1 MLQHAAQHREHPVLF
16 PRLCAIHGIY
26 MFSFFLSTASGHTN
40 LPVSYPHLKV
50 PCDVPAARYDI
61 FPPYFP
67 TIFMSL
73 KHHGIS
79 DCACSVLGGC
89 CFFAYLTFYTPFA
102 AHFHPRERLSS
113 FMFEFCSQ
121 TEKKQLK
128 LQKKQ
133 NLFHLLVCQH
143 LHV

>member
-1 MLQHAAQHREHPVLF
+1 MLQHASQHREHSFFMCYSRNLYVLF
-16 PRLCAIHGIY
+16 L
-26 MFSFFLSTASGHTN
+26 LSTASGHTN
-40 LPVSYPHLKV
+40 LPASYPHLKV
-50 PCDVPAARYDI
+50 PFDVPAARYDI

-89 CFFAYLTFYTPFA
+89 CCFFAYLTFYTPFA
-102 AHFHPRERLSS
+102 THFHPRERLSS

-121 TEKKQLK
+121 TGKKQLK